1 MLVKLTDGTEITCT
15 VDEYEELYVRGL
27 VGKNGAREALKD
39 FLEPQKTDIPKD
51 LPKMPMPIAVYGV
64 QMPGE
69 IALYGCQQVPDTNGH
84 LYRGNNITTASNT
97 TAIADYTDK
106 KAKKDNEDA

>member
-1 MLVKLTDGTEITCT
+1 MLVRLTDGTEITCT

-39 FLEPQKTDIPKD
+39 FLEPQKTDTPRIKE
-51 LPKMPMPIAVYGV
+51 LPKMPTPIAVYGV

-69 IALYGCQQVPDTNGH
+69 IALYGCQLPDTTGH
-84 LYRGNNITTASNT
+84 VWYGNSVTTSDNT
-97 TAIADYTDK
+97 KTIADYAD
-106 KAKKDNEDA
+106 KKDNENV

>member
-27 VGKNGAREALKD
+27 VGKNGAREALQD
-39 FLEPQKTDIPKD
+39 FLEPQKTDTPKIKD
-51 LPKMPMPIAVYGV
+51 LPKIPTPIAVYGV

-69 IALYGCQQVPDTNGH
+69 IALYGCQQVPDTTGH
-84 LYRGNNITTASNT
+84 VCKIDRITTSGNT
-97 TAIADYTDK
+97 KTIADYTDK
-106 KAKKDNEDA
+106 KDNENV

>member
-27 VGKNGAREALKD
+27 VGKNGAREALQD
-39 FLEPQKTDIPKD
+39 FLESQKTDTPKIKD
-51 LPKMPMPIAVYGV
+51 LPKMPTPIAVYGV

-84 LYRGNNITTASNT
+84 LYKGNSITASGNT
-97 TAIADYTDK
+97 TSIADYTDK
-106 KAKKDNEDA
+106 KDNKNV

>member
-1 MLVKLTDGTEITCT
+1 MLVKLTDGTKITCT

-39 FLEPQKTDIPKD
+39 FLEPQKTDTPKIKD
-51 LPKMPMPIAVYGV
+51 LPQMPMPIAVYGV

-69 IALYGCQQVPDTNGH
+69 IALYGCPQVPDTNGH
-84 LYRGNNITTASNT
+84 LYKGLNITTSGIT
-97 TAIADYTDK
+97 KTIADYTDK
-106 KAKKDNEDA
+106 KAEEHK

>member
-27 VGKNGAREALKD
+27 VGKNGAREALQD
-39 FLEPQKTDIPKD
+39 FLEPQKTDPPKIKD
-51 LPKMPMPIAVYGV
+51 LPKMPPPVAVYGV
-64 QMPGE
+64 QMPGVV
-69 IALYGCQQVPDTNGH
+69 ALYGCQIQDSTGQH
-84 LYRGNNITTASNT
+84 MYKGNNITTSDNT

-106 KAKKDNEDA
+106 KDNENV

>member
-15 VDEYEELYVRGL
+15 VDEYEELYIRGL
-27 VGKNGAREALKD
+27 VGKNGAREALQD
-39 FLEPQKTDIPKD
+39 FLEPQKTDTPKIKD
-51 LPKMPMPIAVYGV
+51 LPKMPTPIAVYGV

-84 LYRGNNITTASNT
+84 LYKGDRITASGNT
-97 TAIADYTDK
+97 TTIADFTD
-106 KAKKDNEDA
+106 KKDNENV